1 MRVIIEDSAIAD
13 IDALAAWIA
22 KDSPQSARLTVE
34 KDFAHDRATGTVPRR
49 WGIGEMEGSFER
61 SVPGTPYIAV
71 YEVRKR
77 PSAVLVIAVVH
88 GARDR

>member
-49 WGIGEMEGSFER
+49 WGMRGEMEGR
-61 SVPGTPYIAV
+61 SSAAYQ
-71 YEVRKR
+71 VRRTLQFTRCAK
-77 PSAVLVIAVVH
+77 
-88 GARDR
+88 GQARF